1 VRLDRG
7 AREQREATPLDDDG
21 FESLNGN
28 GSSENGEE
36 VAEDAEEVG
45 QMQSEISEE
54 LATQNRS
61 SLNWKSS
68 VQDIANFSVTGKS
81 QNDGNRSALNYS
93 TQRCEG
99 SLQDAKL
106 SASDITVPTVQI
118 TQHKDIIRSFD
129 EQQSTV
135 ESDANCECLKNDT
148 CIAEAAGQL
157 EPVECYETKCKVPEN
172 ICNSN
177 FVVNLSGKCDSEG
190 VQRETEKERVRLS
203 EPSIEQPAR
212 YRNFWMQDTTSCR
225 SPSSDTNHG
234 DSDTDITDTE
244 IRGRSPQVRSVY
256 VVVVSQ
262 LCRMLCKSRENLP
275 RIIILSLCIYLCVCM
290 RACISIWEG
299 HKINLLKVKL

>member
-1 VRLDRG
+1 VPLARG

-36 VAEDAEEVG
+36 VAEDTEEVG

-68 VQDIANFSVTGKS
+68 VQDSANFSVTGKS
-81 QNDGNRSALNYS
+81 QNEGNRSALNYS
-93 TQRCEG
+93 TQRCER

-106 SASDITVPTVQI
+106 SASDITVPMVQI

-148 CIAEAAGQL
+148 CIAEAARVL
-157 EPVECYETKCKVPEN
+157 EPVECHETKCKVPED
-172 ICNSN
+172 ICNNNNQN
-177 FVVNLSGKCDSEG
+177 FVVNLAGKCDGEG

-225 SPSSDTNHG
+225 SPSSDTNHA

-244 IRGRSPQVRSVY
+244 IRGRSPQVRPVY
-256 VVVVSQ
+256 VVVFS
-262 LCRMLCKSRENLP
+262 
-275 RIIILSLCIYLCVCM
+275 
-290 RACISIWEG
+290 
-299 HKINLLKVKL
+299 